1 MTMQTIQIAPVQKTV
16 VVNAAQAKAFD
27 VFVNGIDRWW
37 PKSHGIGSAPM
48 VKSIIEPR
56 QGGRW
61 YSTHADGS
69 EAISGHVQVWDPPH
83 RVVFS
88 WEISAQWKP
97 DASVASEVE
106 VRFIA
111 ETPDRTRVELDH
123 RNFEALGKE
132 GGEAMRGAVNGGW
145 PGILDLFKAEAER

>member
-1 MTMQTIQIAPVQKTV
+1 MSKTIAIAPVHKTL
-16 VVNAAQAKAFD
+16 VVNAAQAHAFE
-27 VFVNGIDRWW
+27 VFINGIDRWW
-37 PKSHGIGSAPM
+37 PKTHGIGSAPI
-48 VKSIIEPR
+48 KKQIIEPR

-61 YSTHADGS
+61 YSTHEDGS
-69 EAISGHVQVWDPPH
+69 EATSGHVQVWDPPH

-97 DASVASEVE
+97 DPKVASEVE

-111 ETPDRTRVELDH
+111 DGASRTRVELEH
-123 RNFEALGKE
+123 RKFEALGE
-132 GGEAMRGAVNGGW
+132 TGGATMRGAVDGGW